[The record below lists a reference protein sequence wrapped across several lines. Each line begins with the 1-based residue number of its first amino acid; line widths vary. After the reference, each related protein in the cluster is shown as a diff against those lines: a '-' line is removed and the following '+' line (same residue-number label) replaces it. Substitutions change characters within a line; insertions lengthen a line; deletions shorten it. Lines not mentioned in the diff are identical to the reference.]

1 MKYCQNCGTQNN
13 DEAIICT
20 NCGYSFEPKNTAQS
34 NNTQVVQ
41 VNNIVPRK
49 KKRGCLVSIIVFVI
63 IVVFLGIAFSGGEET
78 EKETGDIGSYN
89 VIVKDYFVAEDYDD
103 EKILVVTYT
112 FTNNSETNASFDV
125 AIYEQCFQNGVEL
138 NKNFFTDIDN
148 YDDSNSTKSIKPG
161 ASIDVQQAYDL
172 NDEESDIDVEI
183 SEFLGFDDPITF
195 EIELD

>member
-1 MKYCQNCGTQNN
+1 MKYCQKCGTQNN
-13 DEAIICT
+13 DEAINCT
-20 NCGYSFEPKNTAQS
+20 NCGYGFEKTQTAQS

-49 KKRGCLVSIIVFVI
+49 KKKGCLVSIIVLFI
-63 IVVFLGIAFSGGEET
+63 IVVFLGVIFSGGEET
-78 EKETGDIGSYN
+78 EKKTGDIGSYN

-125 AIYEQCFQNGVEL
+125 SIYEQCFQNGVEL
-138 NKNFFTDIDN
+138 NKDYFTDIED
-148 YDDSNSTKSIKPG
+148 YDTSNSTKSIKPG
-161 ASIDVQQAYDL
+161 TSIDVQQAYVL

-195 EIELD
+195 EIEMD